1 MTAATRVT
9 DAAKATDR
17 KPFAV
22 IDIGSNS
29 VRMVVYEA
37 LKRAALPVFNEK
49 VLCGLGRGVAE
60 HGRLDPETADIA
72 LHTLKRYAALAEAMG
87 VGAIEAV
94 ATAAIRDSSDG
105 PDFVARVE
113 ETCGI
118 SVRVLSGTEEGAYS
132 ALGVAAAIP
141 EAKGVVGD
149 LGGGSLELVGLDNG
163 APGDPTTLPLGPLRF
178 AGDLPKA
185 VHIDKILGQAKWL
198 KGRRGQTLYCVGGVW
213 RTLARVHIRQRQA
226 PLQIIHEYR
235 VKASDF
241 AEFADLLVHLSPG
254 SLAALQGVPSKRAP
268 AVPVGALVLKRLI
281 AAFRPTDL
289 VFCGYGLREGL
300 VHSRLPEAEQ
310 QRDPFIAFCEDE
322 ASLSSHF
329 APHVEEVLA
338 WLKPVLGAPNSSALR
353 LRRAAILLSE
363 LAWRGHSDYRA
374 EQALVRIL
382 HGPFVGVGHRGRAL
396 VALAVYERY
405 RGDPGFV
412 VAGEARKLLD
422 DTEAGRALTLGKLL
436 DLGHTLSGGAPGLLP
451 RTSLKLIG
459 DRLTLTL
466 PSDLV
471 DFAGEVVR
479 KRHIKLARHLEAR
492 PEVEI
497 AT

>member
-1 MTAATRVT
+1 MNAATSAA
-9 DAAKATDR
+9 DAVKAIDR

-105 PDFVARVE
+105 PDFVARVKK
-113 ETCGI
+113 TCGI

-141 EAKGVVGD
+141 QAKGVVGD
-149 LGGGSLELVGLDNG
+149 LGGGSLELVGLDDG
-163 APGDPTTLPLGPLRF
+163 TPGDPTTLPLGPLRF
-178 AGDLPKA
+178 AGGTPKA
-185 VHIDKILGQAKWL
+185 AHIDKVLGQAKWL
-198 KGRRGQTLYCVGGVW
+198 KRMRGQTLYCVGGVW

-241 AEFADLLVHLSPG
+241 AEFADLLAHLSPG
-254 SLAALQGVPSKRAP
+254 SLAALQGVPTKRAP
-268 AVPVGALVLKRLI
+268 AVPVGALVLKRLSPPSDRRI
-281 AAFRPTDL
+281 WCSAATA
-289 VFCGYGLREGL
+289 CGKDWSTADCPRMNNSAIRSSLFARMKRRS
-300 VHSRLPEAEQ
+300 VRASRCTLK
-310 QRDPFIAFCEDE
+310 R
-322 ASLSSHF
+322 S
-329 APHVEEVLA
+329 
-338 WLKPVLGAPNSSALR
+338 WLGWNPSSACRVPAPLR
-353 LRRAAILLSE
+353 IRRAAILLSE

-405 RGDPGFV
+405 RGDPDFV

-422 DTEAGRALTLGKLL
+422 DTEAERALTLGKLL

-451 RTSLKLIG
+451 RTSLRLIG
-459 DRLTLTL
+459 DRLI
-466 PSDLV
+466 
-471 DFAGEVVR
+471 R
-479 KRHIKLARHLEAR
+479 
-492 PEVEI
+492 
-497 AT
+497 

>member
-1 MTAATRVT
+1 MKLTSRTSA
-9 DAAKATDR
+9 

-29 VRMVVYEA
+29 VRMVVYES

-60 HGRLDPETADIA
+60 RGKLDPETSELA
-72 LHTLKRYAALAEAMG
+72 LHTLKRYAALADAMG

-118 SVRVLSGTEEGAYS
+118 KVRILTGSEEGHYS

-141 EAKGVVGD
+141 DAEGVVGD
-149 LGGGSLELVGLDNG
+149 LGGGSLELVGIGNG
-163 APGDPTTLPLGPLRF
+163 TPGAPTTLPLGPLRF
-178 AGDLPKA
+178 AKA
-185 VHIDKILGQAKWL
+185 APTPAHVDKVLSQAKGL
-198 KGRRGQTLYCVGGVW
+198 KARKGQTLYCVGGVW

-226 PLQIIHEYR
+226 PLQIVHEYR

-241 AEFADLLVHLSPG
+241 AEFADLLKHLSPG
-254 SLAALQGVPSKRAP
+254 SLAALQGVATKRAP
-268 AVPVGALVLKRLI
+268 AVPVGALVLERLI
-281 AAFRPTDL
+281 AALRPTDL

-300 VHSRLPEAEQ
+300 VHSHLPKTEQ

-322 ASLSSHF
+322 ASLSSRF
-329 APHVEEVLA
+329 ALHVDEVLA
-338 WLKPVLGAPNSSALR
+338 WLEPILGAPNPDAMR
-353 LRRAAILLSE
+353 IRKGAILLSE

-382 HGPFVGVGHRGRAL
+382 HGPFVGIGHRGRAL

-405 RGDPGFV
+405 RGDPDFV
-412 VAGEARKLLD
+412 VAGEARRVLD
-422 DTEAGRALTLGKLL
+422 EREIERGLTLGKLL
-436 DLGHTLSGGAPGLLP
+436 DLAQTLSGGAPGLLP
-451 RTSLKLIG
+451 QTSLELVG
-459 DRLTLTL
+459 DRLCLTL
-466 PSDLV
+466 PAGLA

-479 KRHIKLARHLEAR
+479 KRHNKLARHLDVRA
-492 PEVEI
+492 EI
-497 AT
+497 AISP